1 MSRLLS
7 TLGLFFLLYSNT
19 IYSQSFER
27 HILSSS
33 DDAEEK
39 FDGTNVTTTSSDL
52 ELVYDSW
59 NSHGL
64 QTLGLR
70 FDNIVIPSNSTIRDA
85 YIQFTA
91 DGNYDGDMTISIVGE
106 NSINS
111 LPFSDSFKN
120 ISDRSKTTS
129 SVQWNLNAA
138 WTDEQAGP
146 LQQTPDLSEIVT
158 EVMSSKGWQSSNPIT
173 FILTG
178 TGSDS
183 ERRRAYSFD
192 ENATKSA
199 KLVIKYESNSMVD
212 LAVVKS
218 ISPSEYTYPDEN
230 TIVQVELTSFG
241 NLTATDYTL
250 SYSVNGNLVS
260 TEPGI
265 APISIGES
273 VNYTFAKSVDLS
285 VLGTYELS
293 INLVVSGDE
302 NLTNNTFSK
311 AITVINEI
319 DPIIFN
325 QGSSWRYWDKSSNP
339 GSMWNALAFDDS
351 SWPVGIGHFGFGEG
365 DEQTTLNAELISYYF
380 RKKVEVTNIE
390 QLTAVYLNMVHDD
403 AAIVY
408 VNGQEVLR
416 SELMP
421 LGVISHTTSARQSI
435 NDDTQNQFYTY
446 KIDSNYFVTGENTI
460 AITVR
465 NRRISDG
472 DISFDCFIN
481 TEFLYDQDGPYV
493 YYNGDEIIVE
503 EVTPEGL
510 LSNTYTSTDDLEL
523 TCVLPHMGTSF
534 SFNLKPEINIE
545 PSVYNSTPSKF
556 LAISDFDGHIEG
568 LTMVLRGEGVI
579 DENFNWTYGD
589 GHLIISGDLFDRGF
603 HITECMWLLYKL
615 ESQAETAG
623 GKLHLI
629 IGNHEMFNLTDDW
642 RYVEV
647 KYFNDAYLMGRRMS
661 ELYGPNTELGR
672 WLRSKNIIEEIGGH
686 AFMHGGISPEVSA
699 LNLTY
704 DQINDYGRLKM
715 NGISCP
721 NTECTLV
728 NSDEGIYWYRGMV
741 REELTQQQVD
751 DILNSIGVGRVILG
765 HTKDNTIRSIYEGRV
780 IAIDMYH
787 VDNFEDGFMEALQ
800 FELGC
805 FYLFH
810 TDGLENEYT
819 LLNECDDFTDNV
831 LDLNENGQLHIFPN
845 PSSSTLNIELPEAL
859 LGEYAYT
866 ILNTEGK
873 KIDEG
878 IINRDLS
885 TIDVEKYTPGTY
897 VLTLKNSERVIA
909 GRFILSKD

>member
-1 MSRLLS
+1 
-7 TLGLFFLLYSNT
+7 
-19 IYSQSFER
+19 
-27 HILSSS
+27 
-33 DDAEEK
+33 
-39 FDGTNVTTTSSDL
+39 
-52 ELVYDSW
+52 
-59 NSHGL
+59 
-64 QTLGLR
+64 
-70 FDNIVIPSNSTIRDA
+70 
-85 YIQFTA
+85 
-91 DGNYDGDMTISIVGE
+91 
-106 NSINS
+106 
-111 LPFSDSFKN
+111 
-120 ISDRSKTTS
+120 
-129 SVQWNLNAA
+129 
-138 WTDEQAGP
+138 
-146 LQQTPDLSEIVT
+146 
-158 EVMSSKGWQSSNPIT
+158 
-173 FILTG
+173 
-178 TGSDS
+178 
-183 ERRRAYSFD
+183 
-192 ENATKSA
+192 
-199 KLVIKYESNSMVD
+199 
-212 LAVVKS
+212 
-218 ISPSEYTYPDEN
+218 
-230 TIVQVELTSFG
+230 
-241 NLTATDYTL
+241 
-250 SYSVNGNLVS
+250 
-260 TEPGI
+260 
-265 APISIGES
+265 
-273 VNYTFAKSVDLS
+273 
-285 VLGTYELS
+285 
-293 INLVVSGDE
+293 
-302 NLTNNTFSK
+302 
-311 AITVINEI
+311 
-319 DPIIFN
+319 
-325 QGSSWRYWDKSSNP
+325 
-339 GSMWNALAFDDS
+339 
-351 SWPVGIGHFGFGEG
+351 
-365 DEQTTLNAELISYYF
+365 
-380 RKKVEVTNIE
+380 
-390 QLTAVYLNMVHDD
+390 
-403 AAIVY
+403 
-408 VNGQEVLR
+408 
-416 SELMP
+416 
-421 LGVISHTTSARQSI
+421 
-435 NDDTQNQFYTY
+435 
-446 KIDSNYFVTGENTI
+446 
-460 AITVR
+460 VR